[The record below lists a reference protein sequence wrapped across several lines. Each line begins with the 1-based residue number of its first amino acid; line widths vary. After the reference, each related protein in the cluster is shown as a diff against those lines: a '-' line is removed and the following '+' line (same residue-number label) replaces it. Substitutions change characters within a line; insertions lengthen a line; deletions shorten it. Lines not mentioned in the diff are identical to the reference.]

1 MPSTFWWI
9 VHYVANFSHW
19 SSCARKGR
27 WKVLIAFNYFGCHTV
42 FLLHLCCASELSY
55 VLIGANSPRW
65 GGRNGKRTSALS
77 ARASVHSAT
86 TEIHLTYLYFKVC
99 KSFVF
104 GKILEVQI
112 NTTTCPPKDRC
123 TARSNL
129 TGKND
134 AALGKLPR
142 WETNWFISTSTK
154 TRCFQCSTYGT
165 HTVRWILHCILAT

>member
-1 MPSTFWWI
+1 M
-9 VHYVANFSHW
+9 
-19 SSCARKGR
+19 
-27 WKVLIAFNYFGCHTV
+27 
-42 FLLHLCCASELSY
+42 
-55 VLIGANSPRW
+55 
-65 GGRNGKRTSALS
+65 SALS

-86 TEIHLTYLYFKVC
+86 IEIYLTYLYVKVC

-123 TARSNL
+123 IARSNL

-142 WETNWFISTSTK
+142 
-154 TRCFQCSTYGT
+154 
-165 HTVRWILHCILAT
+165 